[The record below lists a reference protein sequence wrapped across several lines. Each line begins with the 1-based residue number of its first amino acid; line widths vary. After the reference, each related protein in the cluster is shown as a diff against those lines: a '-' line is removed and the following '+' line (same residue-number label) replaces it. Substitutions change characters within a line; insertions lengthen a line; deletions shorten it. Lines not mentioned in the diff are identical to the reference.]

1 MSMAR
6 IKRSLISP
14 LILMVGILL
23 SGCFKGE
30 IAVDIKSNGSGV
42 MSIAA
47 GMTSE
52 AKSLVYSNGG
62 NLPQD
67 IQQSL
72 SDGGAVSVND
82 TTVTTW
88 RDGDYEWAKAER
100 EFKTLSEIQRVMMNR
115 DLFNRFSI
123 TRKRGILQ
131 DEFILD
137 AELGALNDDGSL
149 DNEFGMDPS
158 AFIEM
163 KFSARLPGKIVE
175 SNGFA
180 DINDPNLIV
189 WSVEGNRSVSVRA
202 RSVVWNWL
210 NIFGIFCGSNLFLVF
225 AVYALGGFDSILR
238 SLKKQTKK
246 IDYLSDDLPAVNQLR
261 EKPDYITELAIE
273 NLLQQVNTQVLKS
286 GGEIRKQKSEIAL
299 VWKDAQGKQK
309 YLYIKDLGNEQIS
322 VNGVNYPA
330 TLPNAKV
337 AISAALKKQNS
348 L

>member
-1 MSMAR
+1 MNMAKL
-6 IKRSLISP
+6 KRSLIYP
-14 LILMVGILL
+14 LILMTSVLL

-30 IAVDIKSNGSGV
+30 IAVDVKSNGSSV

-52 AKSLVYSNGG
+52 AKSLAYSNGG
-62 NLPQD
+62 NLTQD

-72 SDGGAVSVND
+72 ADEGTVSVND
-82 TTVTTW
+82 ITVTTW

-100 EFKTLSEIQRVMMNR
+100 EFKTLDELQRVMMNR
-115 DLFNRFSI
+115 DLFNRFSL
-123 TRKRGILQ
+123 TRKRGIFQ

-137 AELGALNDDGSL
+137 AELDALNDDGSFN
-149 DNEFGMDPS
+149 NEFGMDPS
-158 AFIEM
+158 AFIDM
-163 KFSARLPGKIVE
+163 KFSARLPGEIVE

-189 WSVEGNRSVSVRA
+189 WSVEGNQPVSVRA

-210 NIFGIFCGSNLFLVF
+210 NISGITCGSILVF
-225 AVYALGGFDSILR
+225 LIAVYALGGFDSILPSSKR
-238 SLKKQTKK
+238 KTKK
-246 IDYLSDDLPAVNQLR
+246 IDYLSDDPPAAIR
-261 EKPDYITELAIE
+261 HYEKPDYITELVIE

-286 GGEIRKQKSEIAL
+286 SGEIRKQKREIAL

-309 YLYIKDLGNEQIS
+309 YIYIKDLENDQIS

-330 TLPNAKV
+330 TLPNVKA
-337 AISAALKKQNS
+337 AISAALKNQNS